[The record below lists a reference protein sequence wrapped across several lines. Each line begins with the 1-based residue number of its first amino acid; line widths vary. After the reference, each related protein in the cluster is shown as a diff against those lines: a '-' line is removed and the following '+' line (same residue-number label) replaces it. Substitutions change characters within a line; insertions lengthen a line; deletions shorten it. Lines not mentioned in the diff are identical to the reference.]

1 MTACVTTKGVTISPS
16 CAQPSE
22 KEISDFVF
30 EHGKGNAIY
39 DIIVIYK
46 PTNNVDYIKYITP
59 KPHAI
64 YKHIFALYVSQN
76 VTAGYIPP
84 PIFVSMKYVLQSTT
98 LSIYNIE
105 HYSNSLIYQS
115 STAIFDFVV
124 ITTYNQRCVYEI
136 SPQNPPTNLPPS
148 HLRGIFDEKRLDE
161 IF

>member
-1 MTACVTTKGVTISPS
+1 MTAYVTTKGVTISPS

-22 KEISDFVF
+22 KEIFDFVF

-39 DIIVIYK
+39 DIIVIYN

-98 LSIYNIE
+98 LS
-105 HYSNSLIYQS
+105 
-115 STAIFDFVV
+115 T
-124 ITTYNQRCVYEI
+124 
-136 SPQNPPTNLPPS
+136 
-148 HLRGIFDEKRLDE
+148 
-161 IF
+161 